1 MTALKPKLKIGE
13 VAVCRSCLRTTFE
26 RAEAASGRCRC
37 GGAIIAMPKG
47 EVEARRTDKG
57 SAGPSARGATP
68 TPKIPGGRLGT
79 GRPRA

>member
-1 MTALKPKLKIGE
+1 VTAGRPKLKVGE
-13 VAVCRSCLRTTFE
+13 VSVCRSCLRTAFE

-57 SAGPSARGATP
+57 
-68 TPKIPGGRLGT
+68 
-79 GRPRA
+79 

>member
-1 MTALKPKLKIGE
+1 MTAGKPKLKVGE

-57 SAGPSARGATP
+57 
-68 TPKIPGGRLGT
+68 
-79 GRPRA
+79 

>member
-1 MTALKPKLKIGE
+1 VTARTPKLRVGE
-13 VAVCRSCLRTTFE
+13 VAVCRSCLRTAFE

-57 SAGPSARGATP
+57 
-68 TPKIPGGRLGT
+68 
-79 GRPRA
+79 